1 MKQENLTPEQKA
13 YHDRFVNDLIWY
25 AKRNLKTV
33 DKSPEKGLVNMELNS
48 AQLYLHDKA
57 EAMLRE
63 VGYVRIIVIKGRQQ
77 GISTYITAR
86 FYWKATMM
94 TAISVFIM
102 AHESEATQ
110 TLFEKVQMYWQ
121 ESHPSLAP
129 KLETE
134 NMKRWQF
141 ENKSKYAVGTANSE
155 NTGRGKTVSHLH
167 LSEGAYFKNP
177 RAIKAGLLKTVAPT
191 PKTEVF
197 VETTGNGKN
206 WVYEL
211 VQKSLKGL
219 TRFRVVFIPWYIQKE
234 YRAPVPADFV
244 RTEEEQKLMDMY
256 HTYDGMPG
264 LVDDEQLQWRR
275 LEIAELEYEWLFK
288 QEYPNTLQEAFQTS
302 EDSMYD
308 SAAVEAAMH
317 RDVAAVGPLVLGVDP
332 ARTGGDET
340 VLTWRRGRKVLR
352 QKAYPRMESETK
364 LAGIIAEEL
373 GKTGNDYVDM
383 VFIDY
388 AHGYGVVDILHNAG
402 HRKRVR
408 GVHFGEGASKDIY
421 ANIRT
426 EMAFRFKHW
435 LEDPL
440 CSLPD
445 SPELAIDIDSIPMPA
460 LGGNGKWQVIS
471 KEKIRED
478 LHMSPDRLDS
488 LWLTFAFPVA
498 VESKLGHNDNAQ
510 RESVSVH
517 LERQKSIGRH
527 HRGSDHRRRFK

>member
-1 MKQENLTPEQKA
+1 MRDNRLTPEQLA
-13 YHDRFVNDLIWY
+13 YHNRFATDLIFY
-25 AKRNLKTV
+25 AVRNLKTI
-33 DKSPEKGLVNMELNS
+33 DKSPEKGLVNMAFNS
-48 AQLYLHDKA
+48 AQLYLHNKA
-57 EAMLRE
+57 EEMMRD
-63 VGYVRIIVIKGRQQ
+63 VGYIRIIVIKGRQQ

-121 ESHPSLAP
+121 ESHPTLAP

-167 LSEGAYFKNP
+167 LSEGGYFKNP
-177 RAIKAGLLKTVAPT
+177 RAIKSGLLKTVAPT

-197 VETTGNGKN
+197 LETTGNGKN

-302 EDSMYD
+302 EDAMYD
-308 SAAVEAAMH
+308 PALVEAAMH
-317 RDVAAVGPLVLGVDP
+317 RDIKGVGALVLGVDP

-340 VLTWRRGRKVLR
+340 VFTWRRGTQVIK

-364 LAGIIAEEL
+364 LAAIIAEEL
-373 GKTGNDYVDM
+373 QKTGDEYVDM
-383 VFIDY
+383 CFVDY
-388 AHGYGVVDILHNAG
+388 AHGYGAVDILHDAG
-402 HRKRVR
+402 YRRRVR
-408 GVHFGEGASKDIY
+408 GVHFGEGASKDTY
-421 ANIRT
+421 LNIRT
-426 EMAFRFKHW
+426 EMAFKCKHW
-435 LEDPL
+435 LANPH
-440 CSLPD
+440 CSMPN
-445 SPELAIDIDSIPMPA
+445 SVELSIDFDAIPMPK
-460 LGGNGKWQVIS
+460 LGTNGKWQIIA
-471 KEKIRED
+471 KEALREE
-478 LHMSPDRLDS
+478 LHRSPDRLDS
-488 LWLTFAFPVA
+488 LWLTFAFDV
-498 VESKLGHNDNAQ
+498 VVDSKLGHNDTAE
-510 RESVSVH
+510 RESTSTH
-517 LERQKSIGRH
+517 LERQRNIGRH
-527 HRGSDHRRRFK
+527 HRATNHRRRFK